1 MSAGPNITE
10 VIDSLFT
17 HTFVNR
23 RPEMIDQIFDATPF
37 WEALNSKGGV
47 VRWQGGRYLEI
58 PVTTSTNTTGAW
70 LDEDGTVSLED
81 FDPDTVVRFPWAYYA
96 INVTRKW
103 KNDQINSGKAAIS
116 SMIDSKLKNTRSSI
130 IDDFE
135 NALFAAQ
142 SGLSPY
148 GLQDAV
154 YYTGSAGKSNNTY
167 PSGYSRSTYTW
178 WANHYKACTGTPALV
193 NLIPDLTTLINTISQ
208 GRSAWMPDLMVTTQ
222 TGFELVE
229 KCIEQKFR
237 IVNQL
242 KTGDVKFRNIE
253 FMGIPIFF
261 SPACTNPTTNETI
274 YCLNLSNFYLVI
286 DPKYD
291 FTPTPWK
298 ESINQPHTRAM
309 QITSTL
315 QLVCDRPRGQGVLT
329 GVVA

>member
-1 MSAGPNITE
+1 
-10 VIDSLFT
+10 
-17 HTFVNR
+17 
-23 RPEMIDQIFDATPF
+23 MIDLIFDATPF
-37 WEALNSKGGV
+37 WEQLNSKGGI

-58 PVTTSTNTTGAW
+58 PVTTSTNPTGAW

-116 SMIDSKLKNTRSSI
+116 SMIDSKLKNTRLSI
-130 IDDFE
+130 INDFE
-135 NALFAAQ
+135 NTLCGVQA
-142 SGLSPY
+142 GLSMY

-154 YYTGSAGKSNNTY
+154 YYTGTAGKSTNTY
-167 PSGYSRSTYTW
+167 PAGYSRTTYPW
-178 WANHYKACTGTPALV
+178 WANYIAASTGTPALV
-193 NLIPDLTTLINTISQ
+193 NLIPDLTTLINTMSQ
-208 GRSAWMPDLMVTTQ
+208 GRSQWMPSMLFTTQ
-222 TGFELVE
+222 TGYELLE
-229 KCIEQKFR
+229 KCIEQRFR

-242 KTGDVKFRNIE
+242 KVGEIKFRSIE

-261 SPACTNPTTNETI
+261 SPALGVPAGSTNQPV
-274 YCLNLSNFYLVI
+274 YCLNLDNFYLVI

-315 QLVCDRPRGQGVLT
+315 QLVCDRPRGQAVLT